1 MIMDFRANIV
11 RYISTKVWY
20 FCKRIT
26 LASIGTK
33 RSGRSVIF
41 VDIIPAMW
49 YTTRNKNWVVRRW
62 LVLEYMKV
70 AQAAEQWGISSR
82 RVRTLCQQGKIEGV
96 VQEGRSYRIPVDA
109 VKPADGRKL
118 RHISISEQ
126 YMTLFSKI
134 DALKEQLN
142 QRRPL
147 TAGELQR
154 FRDEFLVEYTYN
166 SNAIEGNTLT
176 LQETAL
182 VLEGVTIDRKPLK
195 DHLEAVGHKD
205 AFLYVQELVKD
216 KTPFS
221 EAVIKQIHTLVLMD
235 RPEDRGIYR
244 RIPVRIMGAYH
255 TPPEPVLVPELME
268 KLVKEFTNT
277 KMHPIESAALFHLKF
292 EGIHPFVDGNGR
304 TGRLILNLFLMQ
316 NGYPPINVKF
326 SDRKRYYEAFDVYYR
341 DGDAGAMIEMVAE
354 YVEEQLMQYLHI

>member
-1 MIMDFRANIV
+1 MGGDF
-11 RYISTKVWY
+11 
-20 FCKRIT
+20 
-26 LASIGTK
+26 
-33 RSGRSVIF
+33 
-41 VDIIPAMW
+41 
-49 YTTRNKNWVVRRW
+49 
-62 LVLEYMKV
+62 LEYINV
-70 AQAAEQWGISSR
+70 TQAAELWGISDR
-82 RVRTLCQQGKIEGV
+82 RVRILCQQGKIGGV
-96 VQEGRSYRIPVDA
+96 IRKGRSYLIPCNA
-109 VKPADGRKL
+109 VKPIDGRTL
-118 RHISISEQ
+118 RHKEVSGQHIA
-126 YMTLFSKI
+126 LFSRI

-154 FRDEFLVEYTYN
+154 LQEEFLVEYTYN

-182 VLEGVTIDRKPLK
+182 VLEGITIDRKPLK

-205 AFLYVQELVKD
+205 AFLYVQELIRD
-216 KTPFS
+216 NIPFS
-221 EAVIKQIHTLVLMD
+221 ETIIKQIHTLVLMN

-255 TPPEPVLVPELME
+255 TPPDPIMVPEMME
-268 KLVKEFTNT
+268 KLIAEFT
-277 KMHPIESAALFHLKF
+277 KKKLHPIENAALFHLKF

-326 SDRKRYYEAFDVYYR
+326 ADRKRYYDAFDNYYK
-341 DGDAGAMIEMVAE
+341 DNDASTMIEIVTE
-354 YVEEQLMQYLHI
+354 YIEEQLARYLNTISI